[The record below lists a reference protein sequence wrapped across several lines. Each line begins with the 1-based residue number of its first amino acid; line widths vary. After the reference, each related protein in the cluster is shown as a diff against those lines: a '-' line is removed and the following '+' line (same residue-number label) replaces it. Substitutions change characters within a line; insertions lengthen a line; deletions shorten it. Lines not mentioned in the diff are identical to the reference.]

1 MSNTTLSDRI
11 RPEWQQPHLVWLIP
25 FAASAIYLAS
35 DYYSPINWQ
44 FAARV
49 GALIVVLALVV
60 YEGLCLHSIHQPES
74 ADRIVSRYFLV
85 SCALALLLLVT
96 RFLIPV
102 PSTPDN
108 NASRINALLNAWL
121 LIPFAVLSIYGV
133 WLVAVSRIHRQSQ
146 GLYCGLILV
155 VTLLLSMESSS
166 RSVLR
171 SMVRV
176 LPYSR
181 LL

>member
-11 RPEWQQPHLVWLIP
+11 RPEWQQPHLVWLLP
-25 FAASAIYLAS
+25 FAASAIYLSA
-35 DYYSPINWQ
+35 DYYSPHNWQ
-44 FAARV
+44 FAARCC
-49 GALIVVLALVV
+49 ALTVVVAFVI
-60 YEGLCLHSIHQPES
+60 YEALCLHSIQQPKS
-74 ADRIVSRYFLV
+74 ADRIVRRYFLI
-85 SCALALLLLVT
+85 SCALALLLQVT

-108 NASRINALLNAWL
+108 TASRINSILNAWL
-121 LIPFAVLSIYGV
+121 LIPFVALGIYGL
-133 WLVAVSRIHRQSQ
+133 WLLAASHTHRKSL

-155 VTLLLSMESSS
+155 VTLLLSMENSG
-166 RSVLR
+166 RGFLR

-181 LL
+181 MF

>member
-11 RPEWQQPHLVWLIP
+11 LPGWQQPHFVWLIP

-49 GALIVVLALVV
+49 VALIVVLALVG
-60 YEGLCLHSIHQPES
+60 YQGLCLHSIQQPQS

-96 RFLIPV
+96 RFVIPV

-108 NASRINALLNAWL
+108 SASRINSLLNAWL
-121 LIPFAVLSIYGV
+121 LVPFAALAVYGL
-133 WLVAVSRIHRQSQ
+133 WLLTVSRTHRQSL

-155 VTLLLSMESSS
+155 VTLLLSMEPSS
-166 RSVLR
+166 RTALR

-176 LPYSR
+176 LPYGR

>member
-11 RPEWQQPHLVWLIP
+11 RPEWQQPHFVWLIP

-44 FAARV
+44 FAARG
-49 GALIVVLALVV
+49 GALIVVLALVI
-60 YEGLCLHSIHQPES
+60 YEGLCLHSIHQPKS

-108 NASRINALLNAWL
+108 NASRINTLLNAWL
-121 LIPFAVLSIYGV
+121 LIPFAVLGIYGL
-133 WLVAVSRIHRQSQ
+133 WLLAVSQLYRQSL
-146 GLYCGLILV
+146 GVYVGLILV
-155 VTLLLSMESSS
+155 VALLLSMENSS
-166 RSVLR
+166 RHILR

-176 LPYSR
+176 LPYNR
-181 LL
+181 ML